1 MYTTRLENTQI
12 GIQAQAELAHKP
24 LAAQFYEVERCR
36 LKIVA
41 MNCLCVPAL
50 VLSLGMSAPLEA
62 AEPSPPMLAVVNKG
76 DSSVSIINLDNQKT
90 VWTAKV
96 GYLPHEAATAARG
109 SRIYVANYGNEHV
122 RSSSL
127 ANNPGNSVTI
137 LKLTEPRSVK
147 EIDLGPARCA
157 PHGIMA
163 SADGDRVYV
172 TCEARQEI
180 LVIDAINERISHAI
194 PINQAGSHMLA
205 ISSDE
210 ARAYVANFWH
220 GTVTVLDLV
229 NRKII
234 DHIVT
239 AEGTE
244 GIGLSPDNR
253 FLYLTSVR
261 THELLKV
268 DTASLKIVLRRKVG
282 DGARTSPIRVLATPD
297 GENLVVN
304 VEGEGTV
311 HVYDPANL
319 ELKHVI
325 RVGRQNIGL
334 VIGDSTYAYS
344 ANMMDGTVS
353 VVNVKTG
360 VAEATIRTG
369 SLPDGMSYIPGAS
382 R

>member
-1 MYTTRLENTQI
+1 MKILVYCLYVV
-12 GIQAQAELAHKP
+12 P
-24 LAAQFYEVERCR
+24 LA
-36 LKIVA
+36 LG
-41 MNCLCVPAL
+41 
-50 VLSLGMSAPLEA
+50 LGMSAPLEA
-62 AEPSPPMLAVVNKG
+62 AEPSSPMLAVVNKG
-76 DSSVSIINLDNQKT
+76 DSSLSIINLGNQKT

-96 GYLPHEAATAARG
+96 GYLPHEAATAVKG
-109 SRIYVANYGNEHV
+109 SRIYVANYGNDHV

-127 ANNPGNSVTI
+127 ANNPGNSVTVV
-137 LKLTEPRSVK
+137 KVTEPRSIK
-147 EIDLGPARCA
+147 TIDLGPGRCA

-180 LVIDAINERISHAI
+180 LVIDAINERVSHAI

-220 GTVTVLDLV
+220 GTVTVLDLA
-229 NRKII
+229 NRKIV
-234 DHIVT
+234 DHIV
-239 AEGTE
+239 AADGTE
-244 GIGLSPDNR
+244 GIGLSPDDR

-268 DTASLKIVLRRKVG
+268 DTASSKIVLRRKVG
-282 DGARTSPIRVLATPD
+282 DGVRTSPIRVLVTPD
-297 GENLVVN
+297 GETVVVN

-311 HVYDPANL
+311 HTYDPTTL
-319 ELKHVI
+319 ELKRVI

-344 ANMMDGTVS
+344 ANMLDGTVS

-360 VAEATIRTG
+360 VEESTIRTG
-369 SLPDGMSYIPGAS
+369 SIPDGMSYIPGGS

>member
-1 MYTTRLENTQI
+1 
-12 GIQAQAELAHKP
+12 
-24 LAAQFYEVERCR
+24 
-36 LKIVA
+36 
-41 MNCLCVPAL
+41 
-50 VLSLGMSAPLEA
+50 
-62 AEPSPPMLAVVNKG
+62 
-76 DSSVSIINLDNQKT
+76 
-90 VWTAKV
+90 
-96 GYLPHEAATAARG
+96 
-109 SRIYVANYGNEHV
+109 
-122 RSSSL
+122 
-127 ANNPGNSVTI
+127 
-137 LKLTEPRSVK
+137 
-147 EIDLGPARCA
+147 
-157 PHGIMA
+157 
-163 SADGDRVYV
+163 
-172 TCEARQEI
+172 
-180 LVIDAINERISHAI
+180 
-194 PINQAGSHMLA
+194 
-205 ISSDE
+205 
-210 ARAYVANFWH
+210 
-220 GTVTVLDLV
+220 
-229 NRKII
+229 
-234 DHIVT
+234 
-239 AEGTE
+239 
-244 GIGLSPDNR
+244 
-253 FLYLTSVR
+253 LYLTSVR

-297 GENLVVN
+297 GGNLVVN